1 MVVSMKSVFKKFSKI
16 SDRKI
21 SEIIKLFALDLPANK
36 ISEIVW
42 ISTNSIEYWCNYF
55 REVIF
60 YFQEHEK
67 NEILKWEM
75 EVDESY
81 FWASRVRWKRWRWA
95 WWKVKVFGLLKRNWK
110 VYSEIVDDV
119 SAKTLLPIIRN
130 KVDQE
135 SIINTDWWKSYDGL
149 VDLWFEKHYRV
160 IHSDNEFARWVQ
172 HINWIESF
180 RSFTKRRMTKFNGIP
195 KHKFELYLKESEF
208 RFNCWI
214 QNIDIYKQ
222 LRKLVKKF
230 NLLG

>member
-110 VYSEIVDDV
+110 VYSYVPNNDTA
-119 SAKTLLPIIRN
+119 SNTLSKTLMSCSFVNLFETFIYSRTPYNYSIRN
-130 KVDQE
+130 CFSESYINLNDKIHMRIQE
-135 SIINTDWWKSYDGL
+135 ILIWDSLSFVIN
-149 VDLWFEKHYRV
+149 
-160 IHSDNEFARWVQ
+160 NWV
-172 HINWIESF
+172 S
-180 RSFTKRRMTKFNGIP
+180 P
-195 KHKFELYLKESEF
+195 
-208 RFNCWI
+208 
-214 QNIDIYKQ
+214 
-222 LRKLVKKF
+222 
-230 NLLG
+230 